1 MNCEEICL
9 KDCLCIYLYI
19 FIYLLMC
26 VINVLLWQFFSPSSV
41 CLRPWGN
48 LGLPEAQMS
57 GGLVFAG
64 WVVLRTGSGPLLRLA
79 LLYFD
84 SLGFDGSGACW
95 LGLSCGGEGLLELAG
110 HPPRGRL
117 SLTHWLAHFSNG
129 FILHDKKKLLGPP
142 AQAQN
147 LIIHYFDW

>member
-1 MNCEEICL
+1 
-9 KDCLCIYLYI
+9 
-19 FIYLLMC
+19 
-26 VINVLLWQFFSPSSV
+26 
-41 CLRPWGN
+41 
-48 LGLPEAQMS
+48 MS

-117 SLTHWLAHFSNG
+117 SLTH
-129 FILHDKKKLLGPP
+129 
-142 AQAQN
+142 
-147 LIIHYFDW
+147 